1 MPKFT
6 PGPWTPSVTPEGQ
19 EFGAIISTAKNQK
32 RICLDVE
39 ERCYGGIVVCESV
52 SDRDDAR
59 LIAAAPEM
67 YDAMAEFCSRFEAGD
82 SLEET
87 YAKFKAILAEIDGEE
102 T

>member
-1 MPKFT
+1 M
-6 PGPWTPSVTPEGQ
+6 SVTPEGQ

-67 YDAMAEFCSRFEAGD
+67 YKMLSDLRDGRYVTGEDLIG
-82 SLEET
+82 
-87 YAKFKAILAEIDGEE
+87 ILAKIEGEE
-102 T
+102 

>member
-1 MPKFT
+1 M
-6 PGPWTPSVTPEGQ
+6 SVTPEGQ

-67 YDAMAEFCSRFEAGD
+67 YYAMAEFCRRVDAGEVR
-82 SLEET
+82 SVKT
-87 YAKFKAILAEIDGEE
+87 YAKFKAILAKIDGEE